1 MDLDNL
7 GKIKRVEAP
16 PFLFARIQKRV
27 DQSNKERMPKNI
39 TLAVSLSFVLILF
52 FNAITLLNYNSKT
65 QVTENFVQSMQLT
78 SNNSLY

>member
-16 PFLFARIQKRV
+16 PFLFARIQQRFE
-27 DQSNKERMPKNI
+27 QSNKERMPKNI